1 MVNNFDITSIP
12 VQMLILL
19 TLKSG
24 DKYGY
29 EIKDGIDN
37 LTDGQIEI
45 KQASLYTSLKKLE
58 QTKLISSY
66 WRDSDI
72 GGKRHYYFLTDA
84 GKEEIIRSDIEKIL
98 SESLKQKTK
107 EDNVANSVEFFD
119 KDSEKSGG
127 GFFANQGVG
136 APMAEP
142 IVKDEVQPTITQSPT
157 TSAPIST
164 FTNEKLESH
173 DLTPEIVSEEVLNKK
188 NAVATAKSDEN
199 VFVSELPR
207 YESEDVV
214 SKSKK
219 QAQMQNT
226 DIDYKNILGELYS
239 PESSIENA
247 ELSEPV
253 IKVQET
259 PQSPVSIDE
268 EKVIHQEKVSE
279 PVVSCENTNST
290 SDEKYINKIIN
301 RSVKVSNYSNFGI
314 NVKRHSKA
322 SEVSRNTDNF
332 YKISSLRFM
341 ESVFLYL
348 LIALEICVAFLFV
361 RNSGSILYSDFKI
374 FAIIGGIFALY
385 PILCL
390 VFYLLNPNKKKKIEF
405 NFTNSLIYRVLTTFI
420 FIMFVIAMNF
430 LFGMTNLNQADYI
443 IFWLLPSLLSL
454 NIVFEIVIYKLLL
467 LSGKYN
473 C

>member
-1 MVNNFDITSIP
+1 MVNNFDIASIP
-12 VQMLILL
+12 VQTLILL

-37 LTDGQIEI
+37 LTNGQVEI

-84 GKEEIIRSDIEKIL
+84 GKEEIVRSDVERIL
-98 SESLKQKTK
+98 SEGLKQNTK

-127 GFFANQGVG
+127 GFFANQGIG
-136 APMAEP
+136 ARMAEP
-142 IVKDEVQPTITQSPT
+142 AIKEEVQPDTLQSPA
-157 TSAPIST
+157 TSTPISA

-188 NAVATAKSDEN
+188 NTATAGKSEEDA
-199 VFVSELPR
+199 FTSELPR

-214 SKSKK
+214 SKSKN

-239 PESSIENA
+239 PELSVDNA
-247 ELSEPV
+247 EVSEPV
-253 IKVQET
+253 IKMQNN
-259 PQSPVSIDE
+259 PQLPAANDE
-268 EKVIHQEKVSE
+268 EKPISQEEVHIPAVSRND
-279 PVVSCENTNST
+279 VNVTG
-290 SDEKYINKIIN
+290 DEKYIDKIIN

-348 LIALEICVAFLFV
+348 LIALEICVSFLFV

-374 FAIIGGIFALY
+374 FAVIGAIFALY

-390 VFYLLNPNKKKKIEF
+390 VFYLLNPNRKKKIEF

-467 LSGKYN
+467 MSGKYN